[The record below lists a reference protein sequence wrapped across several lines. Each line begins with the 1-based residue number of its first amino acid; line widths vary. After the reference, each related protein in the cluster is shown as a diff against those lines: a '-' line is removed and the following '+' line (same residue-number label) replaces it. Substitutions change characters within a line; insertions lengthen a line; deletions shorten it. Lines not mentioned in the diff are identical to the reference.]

1 MVSGFSSATRASWTY
16 WWVAAHRSF
25 DRRAALPGR
34 DGYIWLPGRDG
45 YIWLPGLVGCVDAAC
60 VAADARHAGV
70 QTGLS
75 LFKRANAVNGPIR
88 YPYEEFRAC
97 VHACDSTH
105 IKAMAS
111 LILDRARFNPRPA
124 SRPGGDHETT
134 SHAAAIDNPSDLP
147 ALWGPGRRLHH
158 FDDGRIRT
166 VERGSEFLTRSCP
179 FSIERTRHRAMRK

>member
-25 DRRAALPGR
+25 DRRAA
-34 DGYIWLPGRDG
+34 LPGRDG

-105 IKAMAS
+105 IKAMA
-111 LILDRARFNPRPA
+111 IV
-124 SRPGGDHETT
+124 SRD
-134 SHAAAIDNPSDLP
+134 
-147 ALWGPGRRLHH
+147 
-158 FDDGRIRT
+158 
-166 VERGSEFLTRSCP
+166 VV
-179 FSIERTRHRAMRK
+179 